1 MGVDGAAEVSWARA
15 EGKVSPQKR
24 DCVAT
29 AADAASL
36 WLRARKARH
45 SERIREEEIAMGS
58 TPADQLA
65 QALDT
70 TERLINGIGDDQ
82 WTNATPCT
90 DWTVRDLVNH
100 VVFGNWLFAG
110 LLAGNQPPP
119 LDEML
124 RQQST
129 DRLAADPAG
138 AYRASADALLESF
151 RQPGVLEQV
160 FAVPIGPV
168 PGIVALHLR
177 IAEALVHGWDIA
189 EATGQSGGYP
199 DDLAEQ
205 ELAFSR
211 DKMADIPPG
220 RRPFGPPQPI
230 ADDASAIDRLAAAL
244 GRPRRGSQRAL
255 PN

>member
-129 DRLAADPAG
+129 DRLAADRTGARHRRAAPTHRRGAG
-138 AYRASADALLESF
+138 ARLGYRRGD
-151 RQPGVLEQV
+151 R
-160 FAVPIGPV
+160 AV
-168 PGIVALHLR
+168 
-177 IAEALVHGWDIA
+177 
-189 EATGQSGGYP
+189 
-199 DDLAEQ
+199 
-205 ELAFSR
+205 
-211 DKMADIPPG
+211 
-220 RRPFGPPQPI
+220 RRL
-230 ADDASAIDRLAAAL
+230 S
-244 GRPRRGSQRAL
+244 GRPRRTRAGLL
-255 PN
+255 PGQDGGHTAWSTPVRSAAADR